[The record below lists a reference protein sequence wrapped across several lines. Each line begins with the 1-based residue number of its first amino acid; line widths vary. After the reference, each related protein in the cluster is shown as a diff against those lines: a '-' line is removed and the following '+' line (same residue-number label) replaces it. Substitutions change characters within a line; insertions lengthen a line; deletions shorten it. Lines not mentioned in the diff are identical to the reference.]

1 MHFLC
6 AQNDA
11 TAYLVTTDPS
21 EESKSIADF
30 QLRFM
35 RTVCEDRLS
44 DLRQM
49 LEVSNSYLQLD
60 EQREL
65 ELKEAEDLKLSKVKE
80 LQSAVEELHLKRFE
94 EEARKREEE
103 QRNAEEASKQAQD
116 MVDLMTKYL

>member
-1 MHFLC
+1 
-6 AQNDA
+6 
-11 TAYLVTTDPS
+11 
-21 EESKSIADF
+21 
-30 QLRFM
+30 M

-80 LQSAVEELHLKRFE
+80 L
-94 EEARKREEE
+94 
-103 QRNAEEASKQAQD
+103 
-116 MVDLMTKYL
+116 